1 MSTTPLT
8 DAITALTTY
17 SNTVTG
23 ASDTT
28 LSDAVGTLVA
38 GYGGGGG
45 NPEDY
50 AKGLEPSGDIVL
62 TGNNPLI
69 SYGIAGRSR
78 ITSITIPT
86 ATRLSNGT
94 AGYLIVDNGGSFTV
108 YAPLVTS
115 LTAYAI
121 ANNSGLTAVSLP
133 SINGSLASNNLR
145 ANSNLEIA
153 DIGEATNFTSNCFYG
168 GSKLKKLILRKAD
181 AICTLGNTSALA
193 GTPFASGGSGGTVYV
208 PSALIS
214 SYQVATNWST
224 LYNAGT
230 CTFVALEGSPY
241 ESTSWIEGD

>member
-1 MSTTPLT
+1 MPSTTPLT
-8 DAITALTTY
+8 DAINALTRYANET
-17 SNTVTG
+17 TG

-62 TGNNPLI
+62 TGNDPLV
-69 SYGIAGRSR
+69 SYGIAGRSG
-78 ITSITIPT
+78 ITSIKIPT
-86 ATRLSNGT
+86 ATRLNNG
-94 AGYLIVDNGGSFTV
+94 AGYLIVNNGGSFTV
-108 YAPLVTS
+108 YAPLVTG

-121 ANNSGLTAVSLP
+121 SNNSGMTAVSLP
-133 SINGSLASNNLR
+133 SINGRLASNNLR
-145 ANSNLEIA
+145 GNSSLEIA
-153 DIGEATNFTSNCFYG
+153 DVGQATELTSNCLYG
-168 GSKLKKLILRKAD
+168 GSSLKKLILRKAD
-181 AICTLGNTSALA
+181 AICTLGSMSALA

-230 CTFVALEGSPY
+230 CTFVALEGSQY
-241 ESTSWIEGD
+241 ESTSWIEGE